1 MLQQKKQ
8 RVAEWI
14 RKQDPYTCS
23 LQEMHLRSK
32 DTHRL
37 TVTGWKKI
45 FPSNRK
51 ENKAGVA
58 VLIPDKTDF
67 KTKVIVKDK
76 GYYIMI
82 KRTIQ
87 Q

>member
-1 MLQQKKQ
+1 MFVVNGK
-8 RVAEWI
+8 E
-14 RKQDPYTCS
+14 
-23 LQEMHLRSK
+23 
-32 DTHRL
+32 
-37 TVTGWKKI
+37 KKI
-45 FPSNRK
+45 
-51 ENKAGVA
+51 AGIA